1 MVYLLQMVIFHGYN
15 VPGYKPLYF
24 LRISQPA
31 KFDKTEGKVHHTQ
44 PGYD

>member
-1 MVYLLQMVIFHGYN
+1 MAMLNNQMVDN

-31 KFDKTEGKVHHTQ
+31 KFDKTEGKIHHTQ